1 MDRNLDGKV
10 QYQLRHKYYHTT
22 AVVGD
27 VLYCWGGNQEG
38 LDKSHDSPTKRECTS
53 VIDAFNLLSGA
64 WSSQP
69 TSGTPPLGIIGV
81 SCTPISNNIYYF
93 GGWCGHDG
101 CFHNSLNCLDTCT
114 LQWKELQ
121 PTGDNSVTKRAY
133 GGMIA
138 IGTGSGSEGEPQQLL
153 VIGGQ
158 GTATQHHPQFKYDY
172 GAAITNEQSIYNLFS
187 GQWIVPF
194 VSGQCFPPAEEFI
207 IQKISYNKG
216 IMHGGLVNDGSYCST
231 DSIYLFQLSHN
242 TINWECLKPGSVP
255 NDGLWPDARNRHAST
270 IINGVSTSPTLVMI
284 GGVDSDEQLV
294 NECWLLETKQYSW
307 IKVLMFIV
315 CYCECELSM
324 TGD

>member
-187 GQWIVPF
+187 ARYFEDLRSLGEPERSVLDSLSQPK
-194 VSGQCFPPAEEFI
+194 EESRL
-207 IQKISYNKG
+207 IQQE
-216 IMHGGLVNDGSYCST
+216 YC
-231 DSIYLFQLSHN
+231 
-242 TINWECLKPGSVP
+242 TILPR
-255 NDGLWPDARNRHAST
+255 LALLASFL
-270 IINGVSTSPTLVMI
+270 TL
-284 GGVDSDEQLV
+284 E
-294 NECWLLETKQYSW
+294 
-307 IKVLMFIV
+307 
-315 CYCECELSM
+315 
-324 TGD
+324 